1 MECPTCAA
9 ALERA
14 EYEDVTVFR
23 CGQCSGYLIHRRRMV
38 VVKTSRDRSPTAL
51 QEEAAAEQ
59 RPDNK
64 EQIRCPRCRVP
75 RMRKERIQISDEGEF
90 HLDTCQECDHVWF
103 DGGELARWQIDHE
116 QGAQGREEEQMRRRS
131 QMRTPE
137 QKAAAAQRIAQLPH
151 SPNFLEGAPRD
162 LFFWIVCGAMA
173 IVSVVLWWGFNQ
185 PVWAGVVSFA
195 LALLLVWQLVSV
207 METQLS
213 RWIAVALVAACEFVY
228 VGLLAYWT

>member
-1 MECPTCAA
+1 
-9 ALERA
+9 
-14 EYEDVTVFR
+14 
-23 CGQCSGYLIHRRRMV
+23 
-38 VVKTSRDRSPTAL
+38 
-51 QEEAAAEQ
+51 
-59 RPDNK
+59 
-64 EQIRCPRCRVP
+64 
-75 RMRKERIQISDEGEF
+75 
-90 HLDTCQECDHVWF
+90 
-103 DGGELARWQIDHE
+103 
-116 QGAQGREEEQMRRRS
+116 
-131 QMRTPE
+131 MRTPE